1 MCTVCTAIFFHFFC
15 KINDF
20 SVPPETVELIWIYTN
35 DQPLRTISLDIWTS
49 RINPLCV
56 FKETLLNPAR
66 HSQRLEWNAPHACWL
81 DLFSCDRNPFS
92 WINLLILK
100 PLNHSLPFR
109 PFLKNDQNNS
119 SLLPLLCKNDEI
131 LFCFA
136 ARKISGPKNRILH
149 EQSSTHFFSFR
160 CILVQ
165 AKQIKNNRINCLF
178 FCPPQAHRSVSE
190 FLPVLVF
197 MLRLEVNIC
206 KHS

>member
-100 PLNHSLPFR
+100 PLNYSLPFR
-109 PFLKNDQNNS
+109 PLLKNDQTIVHFYH
-119 SLLPLLCKNDEI
+119 CAVRMMKY
-131 LFCFA
+131 CFA
-136 ARKISGPKNRILH
+136 LQQGKLVDRKTEYCTNRAARISFLSDAFSCKQSKLKITGLTVSFFARRKHTDPFLNSCRSLCSCSG
-149 EQSSTHFFSFR
+149 
-160 CILVQ
+160 
-165 AKQIKNNRINCLF
+165 
-178 FCPPQAHRSVSE
+178 
-190 FLPVLVF
+190 
-197 MLRLEVNIC
+197 LR
-206 KHS
+206 